1 MTMALDMTVIDQYEP
16 HSTLTLV
23 SLFSAY
29 YILCRPTSIDFALT
43 VLSVPFSMLSML
55 CVLRGSDAHLTPSD
69 NYYFISFW
77 VASHNVHTIVSAF
90 VMFRTLLTLGWTYVD
105 NRKVKVDE
113 LRKSSFIA
121 TTCILWAFL
130 LWVELYDLKLITLGL
145 LVIYALTYYGLNF
158 VVVVAVII
166 LWPLSLWMGSQVNL
180 DFITVGLSLICGPF
194 LLYWIYTDNIKVEA
208 DKLRNS
214 SDIANLLAVFAA
226 IYTVLLRAFFRTS
239 SHVVLGN
246 HIGGLEFGDF
256 IVQLIIFI
264 GVKLAWP
271 EGIEQNEPNHA
282 QHLDGSI

>member
-1 MTMALDMTVIDQYEP
+1 MTVINQYEP
-16 HSTLTLV
+16 RFTLTLV
-23 SLFSAY
+23 GIFTAY
-29 YILCRPTSIDFALT
+29 YILCRPTSIDFAFK
-43 VLSVPFSMLSML
+43 VLSVPLSVLFML
-55 CVLRGSDAHLTPSD
+55 CVLRRSDAHLTPSD

-77 VASHNVHTIVSAF
+77 VASHNVHTIVSGF

-113 LRKSSFIA
+113 LRKTSFIA
-121 TTCILWAFL
+121 TTCILWAFS
-130 LWVELYDLKLITLGL
+130 LWIALYDLKLITLGL
-145 LVIYALTYYGLNF
+145 LVIYALLYWIYYGLNF
-158 VVVVAVII
+158 LVVIAVII

-180 DFITVGLSLICGPF
+180 NFITVGLSLICGPF
-194 LLYWIYTDNIKVEA
+194 LLYWIYTDSIKVEA

-226 IYTVLLRAFFRTS
+226 IYAVLLRAFFRTS
-239 SHVVLGN
+239 SHVVFGN

-271 EGIEQNEPNHA
+271 EGIEQNEPNRA
-282 QHLDGSI
+282 QHLDLSI